1 MGRFMK
7 DQELEVKFIVSD
19 LSAVESRLQSLGAQ
33 LVQPRT
39 HEVNLRLDTPDLALT
54 KSLQVL
60 RLRQDSLARVTYKGP
75 GRDESGVRIR
85 QELEFVVS
93 DFDTARNLFKAL
105 GYDVAMM
112 YEKYRTVYDLEE
124 VHVTLDEMP
133 YGDFIE
139 VEGLSPEVIQSV
151 SRMLT
156 VDWEARVLDSYTALF
171 EQLREVVGFAFR
183 DLSFDNFTD
192 FQTPLLALGYRFAD
206 TPSMA

>member
-1 MGRFMK
+1 MK